1 METILFT
8 CNVCQL
14 EFPLSDK
21 AKRNKR
27 CIECHRQKEK
37 ERRLLDW
44 RQIEVRRE
52 KYKERA
58 KIIKKE
64 YRENNKEKLSERR
77 KINREKKIIEELT
90 EEGVKAIHEKWILFN
105 IKHPGRHITDGLSAK
120 QKRKIMNCYEE
131 PI

>member
-1 METILFT
+1 MESTLFI
-8 CNVCQL
+8 CNVCQI

-27 CIECHRQKEK
+27 CKECHSKKEK

-58 KIIKKE
+58 KIIKKI

-90 EEGVKAIHEKWILFN
+90 VEGIKEIHEKWILFN